1 MTTQTFAGFTPVPDC
16 IRDDLD
22 LLAAMVFG
30 AVWRFSQL
38 ERGQCDASLES
49 IAERAGLGT
58 TTTRIR
64 LRKLT
69 AGGWIVSIER
79 PGKPTV
85 YRDAGRWQL
94 QVVGA
99 DTEPQREALPSE
111 RTPTPRVAHKKAP
124 QRLALPY
131 PNASRC
137 RKIEELKRDGTV
149 NVNGT
154 GAKDAPGTA
163 ANGTRPATAS
173 PAPNGA
179 RQAPTATAPDPLPRE
194 GHAPA
199 LPKTKAEP
207 KPQRKPARRT
217 TGADGVPAQ
226 GEAPEARLVF
236 GALCTWLGLDWKR
249 LPANTRG
256 KLNKIAGNIL
266 AAGLDAATVERA
278 AELWQTDDWRG
289 KRGQAPTFGQLED
302 LVAAAVDT
310 RPRDLDQIW

>member
-99 DTEPQREALPSE
+99 DTVPQREALPSE

-149 NVNGT
+149 NGT

-163 ANGTRPATAS
+163 AKGARPAAASPTPNGTRQPPSAD
-173 PAPNGA
+173 
-179 RQAPTATAPDPLPRE
+179 APDSLPRE
-194 GHAPA
+194 GVPPAP
-199 LPKTKAEP
+199 LKA
-207 KPQRKPARRT
+207 KRHRARGT

-226 GEAPEARLVF
+226 AETPESRLVF